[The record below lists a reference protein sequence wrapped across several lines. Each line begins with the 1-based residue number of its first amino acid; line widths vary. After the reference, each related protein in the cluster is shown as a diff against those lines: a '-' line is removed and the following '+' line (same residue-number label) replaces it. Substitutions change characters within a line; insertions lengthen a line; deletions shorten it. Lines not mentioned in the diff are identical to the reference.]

1 MPKAFNPP
9 KTPRK
14 TPYPT
19 TTKSK
24 PKPSSSRKPTDRTP
38 GTEAKEYPSI
48 NDLKRRIRDSKRLL
62 NKPDLPADKRI
73 IQERALKGYEKELAD
88 EEKRRDRSR
97 MIKKYHFVRFLDR
110 KTATK
115 EVTRLSKKLNE
126 VSSSSSSS
134 STTTEDPSL
143 DAESKRKKLEKLES
157 RLHNAKVNLNYTIY
171 YPLTEK
177 YVSLYA
183 EKKQAGK
190 DGKDAAAE
198 SDDEDENE
206 STQKGGRR
214 SSTASTAPVTVP
226 GSQAMWQAVQRCME
240 EGTLNQLREG
250 KLDLS
255 NGTSKAK
262 GKGKGQGKEAETNSS
277 KKEKK
282 DKGAA
287 NGKDKDTKTRK
298 DNITRKGKP
307 AKYTVPAPPPAE
319 EDGNESDGGFF
330 EV

>member
-14 TPYPT
+14 TPYPP
-19 TTKSK
+19 TKSK
-24 PKPSSSRKPTDRTP
+24 STSTKSSIRKPNPTDRTT

-115 EVTRLSKKLNE
+115 EVTRLTKKLAE
-126 VSSSSSSS
+126 LTSASSNDSSV
-134 STTTEDPSL
+134 
-143 DAESKRKKLEKLES
+143 DAESQRKKILKLEF

-183 EKKQAGK
+183 EKKNSGK
-190 DGKDAAAE
+190 DGNGE
-198 SDDEDENE
+198 SEDEEKN
-206 STQKGGRR
+206 GRR
-214 SSTASTAPVTVP
+214 SSSTPAPTP
-226 GSQAMWQAVQRCME
+226 SAGSQAMWQAVQKCME
-240 EGTLNQLREG
+240 DGTLDLLREG

-255 NGTSKAK
+255 GEKEEGGAMSK
-262 GKGKGQGKEAETNSS
+262 GKKQGKEAESAKRS
-277 KKEKK
+277 K
-282 DKGAA
+282 
-287 NGKDKDTKTRK
+287 KDKDTKTSKPAAGK
-298 DNITRKGKP
+298 DSRKGKGT
-307 AKYTVPAPPPAE
+307 KQSVPAPPAAG
-319 EDGNESDGGFF
+319 EDGDESDGGFF
-330 EV
+330 EM

>member
-19 TTKSK
+19 TSKSK
-24 PKPSSSRKPTDRTP
+24 PKPSSNRKPTDRTP
-38 GTEAKEYPSI
+38 GTEAKEFPSI
-48 NDLKRRIRDSKRLL
+48 NELKRRIRDSKRLL

-115 EVTRLSKKLNE
+115 EVTRLTKKLNE
-126 VSSSSSSS
+126 LSSS
-134 STTTEDPSL
+134 STDDPSL
-143 DAESKRKKLEKLES
+143 SDEAKRKKLVKLES

-198 SDDEDENE
+198 SDDEDEIENA
-206 STQKGGRR
+206 QKGGRR
-214 SSTASTAPVTVP
+214 SSTASTAPVTVL

-255 NGTSKAK
+255 NGASKAK
-262 GKGKGQGKEAETNSS
+262 GKSKGQGKEAETNSAA
-277 KKEKK
+277 KEKK

-287 NGKDKDTKTRK
+287 NGKEGKTNK

-307 AKYTVPAPPPAE
+307 AKYPVPAPPPAQ
-319 EDGNESDGGFF
+319 EDGDDSDGGFF
-330 EV
+330 DV